1 MCSDHAR
8 SGMFFDISL
17 FRHFIR
23 SNKNHVSKKKGQ
35 TKMAHYDI
43 TYACGHDERIELF
56 GKTSE
61 RERRIEWLQERP
73 CTECWKKERAAEAEA
88 RKNKEAAMIVEKLGD
103 EAADAVNA
111 LSNATCTLEG
121 SAKQVAWAEDI
132 RAKCIAR
139 ALDRLR
145 DLAARLPGEATAQQS
160 AALAARCN
168 ALASVIAN
176 KTSAAWWIDNR
187 DDIDKAV
194 VREAIKSLA

>member
-1 MCSDHAR
+1 
-8 SGMFFDISL
+8 
-17 FRHFIR
+17 
-23 SNKNHVSKKKGQ
+23 
-35 TKMAHYDI
+35 MAHYDI
-43 TYACGHDERIELF
+43 THACGHDERIELF

-88 RKNKEAAMIVEKLGD
+88 RRNKEAAMIVEKLGND
-103 EAADAVNA
+103 SADAVNA

-132 RAKCIAR
+132 RTKCIAQ
-139 ALDRLR
+139 ALDQLR
-145 DLAARLPGEATAQQS
+145 DLVARIPAKVTARQS
-160 AALAARCN
+160 AALAAHCN
-168 ALASVIAN
+168 AIASLIAN

>member
-1 MCSDHAR
+1 
-8 SGMFFDISL
+8 
-17 FRHFIR
+17 
-23 SNKNHVSKKKGQ
+23 
-35 TKMAHYDI
+35 MAHYDI
-43 TYACGHDERIELF
+43 THTCGHDERIELF

-132 RAKCIAR
+132 RSKCIAQIIDQVR
-139 ALDRLR
+139 KLV
-145 DLAARLPGEATAQQS
+145 ARIPAKATAQQS
-160 AALAARCN
+160 VVFAARCN
-168 ALASVIAN
+168 ALASVIAS
-176 KTSAAWWIDNR
+176 KTSAAWWIENR

-194 VREAIKSLA
+194 ICEVIKAHA